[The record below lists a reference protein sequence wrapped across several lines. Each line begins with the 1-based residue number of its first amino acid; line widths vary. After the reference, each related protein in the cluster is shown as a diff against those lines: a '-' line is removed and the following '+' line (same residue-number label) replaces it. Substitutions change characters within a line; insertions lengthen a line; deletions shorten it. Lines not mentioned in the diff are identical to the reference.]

1 MHKII
6 LLYHAYALSGG
17 KQATKK
23 PHPGPDNLKR
33 LSLFSFY
40 RNGKEKAREKG
51 PLRGSGSVGSEGS
64 KGSEGGGIALSGDEY
79 YYVVSCP
86 AWSRCLPLQQ
96 ETIRYGRFLDSPRND
111 GSGMGPLR
119 VASAGNFLRKKSRRP

>member
-1 MHKII
+1 LHKII

-40 RNGKEKAREKG
+40 RNGKEKARGKG
-51 PLRGSGSVGSEGS
+51 AAPRPGFRRFKGFRG
-64 KGSEGGGIALSGDEY
+64 
-79 YYVVSCP
+79 
-86 AWSRCLPLQQ
+86 
-96 ETIRYGRFLDSPRND
+96 
-111 GSGMGPLR
+111 
-119 VASAGNFLRKKSRRP
+119 

>member
-40 RNGKEKAREKG
+40 RKGKEKARGKG
-51 PLRGSGSVGSEGS
+51 AAPRPGFRRFRGFRGLR
-64 KGSEGGGIALSGDEY
+64 IAL
-79 YYVVSCP
+79 
-86 AWSRCLPLQQ
+86 
-96 ETIRYGRFLDSPRND
+96 T
-111 GSGMGPLR
+111 
-119 VASAGNFLRKKSRRP
+119 GNEFYNAAFGGHVHIKYHNQ

>member
-40 RNGKEKAREKG
+40 RNGEKKARGKG
-51 PLRGSGSVGSEGS
+51 AAVSVKFSS
-64 KGSEGGGIALSGDEY
+64 VIHLTVDNY
-79 YYVVSCP
+79 Y
-86 AWSRCLPLQQ
+86 L
-96 ETIRYGRFLDSPRND
+96 
-111 GSGMGPLR
+111 
-119 VASAGNFLRKKSRRP
+119 